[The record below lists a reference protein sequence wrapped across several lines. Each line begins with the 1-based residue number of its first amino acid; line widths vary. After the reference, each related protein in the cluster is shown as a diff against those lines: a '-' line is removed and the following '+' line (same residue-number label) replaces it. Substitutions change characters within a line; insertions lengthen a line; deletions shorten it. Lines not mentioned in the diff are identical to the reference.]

1 MIRITELPLPL
12 DYTPEAL
19 RQAILKR
26 LDIPAAELL
35 DFTLFKRSYDARKKN
50 SGILF
55 IYIVDVTVRDEAAVL
70 KRLARDRQVERRA
83 GYELSPGCAG
93 AGATRGTPAGGR
105 LRSLRAVRGAA
116 ARADGLQAHR
126 AGARQA
132 MCDAARTTPGG
143 CGGRT
148 C

>member
-26 LDIPAAELL
+26 LNVPAADLV

-55 IYIVDVTVRDEAAVL
+55 VCTVDVTLRDE
-70 KRLARDRQVERRA
+70 
-83 GYELSPGCAG
+83 G
-93 AGATRGTPAGGR
+93 A
-105 LRSLRAVRGAA
+105 
-116 ARADGLQAHR
+116 
-126 AGARQA
+126 
-132 MCDAARTTPGG
+132 
-143 CGGRT
+143 
-148 C
+148 